1 MMSNFI
7 GQVNKLNDNLTVSSL
22 FAFRLTQ
29 KKNYFFPLDI
39 AFLSCY
45 TGNDSRREGG
55 YVCFFQNIIVA
66 TER

>member
-29 KKNYFFPLDI
+29 KNYFFPLDI
-39 AFLSCY
+39 TFLSCY
-45 TGNDSRREGG
+45 TESDNHRER
-55 YVCFFQNIIVA
+55 VVLSVFFK
-66 TER
+66 T